1 MNASIGR
8 IALLLLLL
16 AAACNAGTPFAFVP
30 GETLELV
37 VNENGREPMRTT
49 LRLNDKRYSQITRW
63 LEDHQSGWFP
73 YLATTP
79 SFGTFV
85 SGADLR
91 LQFLG
96 ARGTALSSHGSLPL
110 SVHRRIRIEFLRT
123 STTPP

>member
-8 IALLLLLL
+8 ISLLLLLL
-16 AAACNAGTPFAFVP
+16 AAACNAGTPFAFIP

-37 VNENGREPMRTT
+37 VIEQGREQRTTT

-96 ARGTALSSHGSLPL
+96 AGVLLCPRTEACLYRSIDESEY
-110 SVHRRIRIEFLRT
+110 EFLRT